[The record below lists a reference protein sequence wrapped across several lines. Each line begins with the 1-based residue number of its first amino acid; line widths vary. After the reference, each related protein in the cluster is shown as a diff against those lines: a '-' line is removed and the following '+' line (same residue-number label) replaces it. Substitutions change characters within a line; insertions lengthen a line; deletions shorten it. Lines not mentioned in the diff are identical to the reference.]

1 MLSSMSLH
9 SSVRRTAGHFHRG
22 HHFPYSPVHSTH
34 PAWPELLNSWF
45 IVHLKKLNRLNF
57 YITVNSSKFPVQYK
71 KKKKESFKVQNK
83 SIHFKY
89 INRQCQKNQT
99 FRLQV
104 QSSPRP
110 SVVPPAQCQAF
121 PIPGKPVFLLGFLLI
136 LSFGPSV

>member
-71 KKKKESFKVQNK
+71 KKKKKVLRFKTKAYISNTLIGSARKTRSSDYKSSLLPGLLWYLQHSARLFRSQES
-83 SIHFKY
+83 
-89 INRQCQKNQT
+89 
-99 FRLQV
+99 
-104 QSSPRP
+104 
-110 SVVPPAQCQAF
+110 
-121 PIPGKPVFLLGFLLI
+121 
-136 LSFGPSV
+136 LSFC